1 MRCAPVYAAFLR
13 CLGGLGGGLG
23 VTPPRR
29 SCALC
34 GGCGGVLGGQSVQ
47 DTAAVVGG
55 DGLLHKGL
63 ELFLGQ
69 RDGVGQQLLNK
80 PHAYLGHAGRAVDEK
95 SVLPVKGDIMSLT
108 NYDYS
113 FVSEQIEF
121 YTVNE
126 DIFDLI
132 KNAIIEQVY
141 AVWDCIDQKWF
152 DDAPMLVKTSV
163 GTLSVNVKSDVYI
176 AIGWNDISLF
186 EKLRW
191 FDETQSQEIVG
202 LNWVENLEWRGYNIV
217 HQICGEQIESILFH
231 PCSKGWGV
239 GIGLK
244 CKSRKCL
251 WIYDAGDVISA
262 KVI

>member
-1 MRCAPVYAAFLR
+1 M
-13 CLGGLGGGLG
+13 
-23 VTPPRR
+23 
-29 SCALC
+29 
-34 GGCGGVLGGQSVQ
+34 
-47 DTAAVVGG
+47 
-55 DGLLHKGL
+55 
-63 ELFLGQ
+63 
-69 RDGVGQQLLNK
+69 
-80 PHAYLGHAGRAVDEK
+80 DEK
-95 SVLPVKGDIMSLT
+95 SVLPVKGDVVSLT
-108 NYDYS
+108 NHDYS
-113 FVSEQIEF
+113 FVSEQVEF

-126 DIFDLI
+126 DIFALI

-141 AVWDCIDQKWF
+141 AVWDCIGRKWF

-186 EKLRW
+186 EKPIW

-202 LNWVENLEWRGYNIV
+202 LNWVEDLEWRKYNIV

-231 PCSKGWGV
+231 PCSKGRGV

-262 KVI
+262 KVDLIINNE

>member
-1 MRCAPVYAAFLR
+1 M
-13 CLGGLGGGLG
+13 
-23 VTPPRR
+23 
-29 SCALC
+29 
-34 GGCGGVLGGQSVQ
+34 
-47 DTAAVVGG
+47 
-55 DGLLHKGL
+55 
-63 ELFLGQ
+63 
-69 RDGVGQQLLNK
+69 
-80 PHAYLGHAGRAVDEK
+80 DEK
-95 SVLPVKGDIMSLT
+95 SVLPVKGDVVSLT
-108 NYDYS
+108 NHNYS
-113 FVSEQIEF
+113 FVSEQVEF

-132 KNAIIEQVY
+132 KNAIIERVY
-141 AVWDCIDQKWF
+141 AVWDCIGRKWF

-186 EKLRW
+186 EKPIW

-202 LNWVENLEWRGYNIV
+202 LNWVEDLEWRKYNIV

-262 KVI
+262 KVDLIINNE